1 MEFGLIM
8 DHHEEHSEEELKD
21 NADEG
26 INLEEAGNEDLTT
39 KKKKS
44 RQTKG
49 IVRLE
54 KIIADKIKEIKINL
68 RFNKR
73 GQSIGTPE
81 RALQC
86 YLGMQAKS
94 MVSITYDNWHDVPAA
109 TLENIWKDLAFHLN
123 EGMRKEVMSSVG
135 IKWRA
140 FKTFLT
146 RRFVAPYLNNQD
158 LLEANPTA
166 LDVPPKRYNIPE
178 EEWKNFVTKR
188 KSKEFQEFSK
198 KQKERRAALEYPHR
212 SSRHSYKEIEI
223 DLQTKLGTDEPID
236 RSILWKEARKDASG
250 NYVNERDKLIGDATD
265 DLLDKRNEGTLV
277 EVGTNDI
284 LTQVLGTNEHPGR
297 VRGQSCGVTQRDY
310 FLKPAGGFSGLQQYQ
325 FQFQQH
331 QSQKYLDDFKKLEQ
345 SFEQRLRSQAEQFE
359 VERKREREEREQE
372 RELFLT
378 KFTELANKISSLKGS
393 EVSLPTIVSRTSE
406 TPTPMEVVNESL
418 VSSKDNQKSRLL
430 TENGDTVAIGQ
441 IMATS
446 GKIHCVDLRKGNY
459 RVQVDECCNDELNLF
474 FLLEMRFL

>member
-1 MEFGLIM
+1 M
-8 DHHEEHSEEELKD
+8 DNREEHPEEELED

-26 INLEEAGNEDLTT
+26 IDVEEAGTEDPMTN
-39 KKKKS
+39 KKIS

-49 IVRLE
+49 IVRLA
-54 KIIADKIKEIKINL
+54 KIIADKIKGIKINL

-73 GQSIGTPE
+73 GPSIGTPE

-109 TLENIWKDLAFHLN
+109 TLENFWKDVNLAFHLN

-146 RRFVAPYLNNQD
+146 RRFVAPFITNPH
-158 LLEANPTA
+158 LLEYNPTA
-166 LDVPPKRYNIPE
+166 LDVPPKRYSIPE
-178 EEWKNFVTKR
+178 EEWKIFVTKR

-212 SSRHSYKEIEI
+212 SSRRSYKEIEF

-250 NYVNERDKLIGDATD
+250 NYVNERDKLIGDAID
-265 DLLDKRNEGTLV
+265 DLLDQRNEGTLV
-277 EVGTNDI
+277 EFGTNDI
-284 LTQVLGTNEHPGR
+284 LTQVLGKKEHPGR
-297 VRGQSCGVTQRDY
+297 VRGQSRSVTQRDY

-345 SFEQRLRSQAEQFE
+345 SFEQRLRSQAE
-359 VERKREREEREQE
+359 
-372 RELFLT
+372 
-378 KFTELANKISSLKGS
+378 
-393 EVSLPTIVSRTSE
+393 
-406 TPTPMEVVNESL
+406 
-418 VSSKDNQKSRLL
+418 
-430 TENGDTVAIGQ
+430 
-441 IMATS
+441 
-446 GKIHCVDLRKGNY
+446 
-459 RVQVDECCNDELNLF
+459 
-474 FLLEMRFL
+474 